1 MNEFLLNTL
10 DATLRYSTPLIF
22 ASMAGLFGE
31 RSGVVDI
38 GLEGKMLIA
47 AFISAAAASVF
58 GSPWIGLGAAILA
71 SSIFAMVHGF
81 ATITH
86 KGNQIVSGV
95 AINIMASGLTMVLG
109 LAWFK
114 QGGQT
119 PALANDERFLS
130 ITLQVDDINDAQAFL
145 QEYLS
150 PLGNGLG
157 AITNNGWYN
166 SAKPHRFLGFDATF
180 TLSVLNITDENKSF
194 DPNSITNFSS
204 NNTST
209 PTILGKGDGATV
221 NYKGEQFKLP
231 NQSTLIPALVLPN
244 FNFGLG
250 VFKKT
255 ELNGRFIPN
264 YKYNIGFF
272 GKGEISMWGL
282 GFKHDLLQWIP
293 IIGNAIPMSLSLQ
306 AGHTQLNSG
315 LSILDLD
322 VSIDVQA
329 TNFNIILSRNILIL
343 T

>member
-1 MNEFLLNTL
+1 MKKALLTI
-10 DATLRYSTPLIF
+10 LIF
-22 ASMAGLFGE
+22 C
-31 RSGVVDI
+31 I
-38 GLEGKMLIA
+38 
-47 AFISAAAASVF
+47 
-58 GSPWIGLGAAILA
+58 
-71 SSIFAMVHGF
+71 
-81 ATITH
+81 
-86 KGNQIVSGV
+86 
-95 AINIMASGLTMVLG
+95 
-109 LAWFK
+109 
-114 QGGQT
+114 
-119 PALANDERFLS
+119 S
-130 ITLQVDDINDAQAFL
+130 ITSKSQVQVDDINDAQAFL

-204 NNTST
+204 NSTST

-293 IIGNAIPMSLSLQ
+293 IIGDAIPMSLSLQ

-315 LSILDLD
+315 LSILDQD

-329 TNFNIILSRNILIL
+329 TNFNIILSRKILML
-343 T
+343 TGYTSVGYNFSTTTFIAGEDISNLDTFNLNELEVSLPIEMKFENNNEFRANVGLRFNLAVIAIHANHTFSKYPVTTLGLGISLR

>member
-1 MNEFLLNTL
+1 MKKALLTI
-10 DATLRYSTPLIF
+10 LIF
-22 ASMAGLFGE
+22 C
-31 RSGVVDI
+31 I
-38 GLEGKMLIA
+38 
-47 AFISAAAASVF
+47 
-58 GSPWIGLGAAILA
+58 
-71 SSIFAMVHGF
+71 
-81 ATITH
+81 
-86 KGNQIVSGV
+86 
-95 AINIMASGLTMVLG
+95 
-109 LAWFK
+109 
-114 QGGQT
+114 
-119 PALANDERFLS
+119 S
-130 ITLQVDDINDAQAFL
+130 ITSNSQVQVDDINDAQAFL

-204 NNTST
+204 NSTST

-315 LSILDLD
+315 LSILDQD

-329 TNFNIILSRNILIL
+329 TNFNIILSRKILML
-343 T
+343 TGYTSIGYNFSTTTFTAGEDISNLDTFNLNELEISLPIEMKFENNNEFRANVGLRFNLAVIAIHANHTFSKYPVTTIGLGVSLR

>member
-1 MNEFLLNTL
+1 MKKALLTI
-10 DATLRYSTPLIF
+10 LIF
-22 ASMAGLFGE
+22 C
-31 RSGVVDI
+31 I
-38 GLEGKMLIA
+38 
-47 AFISAAAASVF
+47 
-58 GSPWIGLGAAILA
+58 
-71 SSIFAMVHGF
+71 
-81 ATITH
+81 
-86 KGNQIVSGV
+86 
-95 AINIMASGLTMVLG
+95 
-109 LAWFK
+109 
-114 QGGQT
+114 
-119 PALANDERFLS
+119 S
-130 ITLQVDDINDAQAFL
+130 ITSKSQVQVDDINDAQAFL

-204 NNTST
+204 NSTST

-293 IIGNAIPMSLSLQ
+293 IIGDAIPMSLSLQ

-315 LSILDLD
+315 LSILDQD

-329 TNFNIILSRNILIL
+329 TNFNIILSRKILML
-343 T
+343 TGYTSVGYNFSTTTFIAGEDISNLDTFNLNELEISLPIEMKFENNNEFRANVGLRFNLAVIAIHANHTFSKYPVTTIGLGVSLR

>member
-1 MNEFLLNTL
+1 MKKALLTI
-10 DATLRYSTPLIF
+10 LIF
-22 ASMAGLFGE
+22 C
-31 RSGVVDI
+31 I
-38 GLEGKMLIA
+38 
-47 AFISAAAASVF
+47 
-58 GSPWIGLGAAILA
+58 
-71 SSIFAMVHGF
+71 
-81 ATITH
+81 
-86 KGNQIVSGV
+86 
-95 AINIMASGLTMVLG
+95 
-109 LAWFK
+109 
-114 QGGQT
+114 
-119 PALANDERFLS
+119 S
-130 ITLQVDDINDAQAFL
+130 ITSKSQVQVDDINDAQAFL

-204 NNTST
+204 NSTST

-315 LSILDLD
+315 LSILDQD

-329 TNFNIILSRNILIL
+329 TNFNIILSRKILML
-343 T
+343 TGYTSIGYNFSTTTFTAGEDISNLDTFNLNELEISLPIEMKFENNNEFRANVGLRFNLAVIAIHANHTFSKYPVTTLGLGVSLR

>member
-1 MNEFLLNTL
+1 MKKALLTI
-10 DATLRYSTPLIF
+10 LIF
-22 ASMAGLFGE
+22 C
-31 RSGVVDI
+31 I
-38 GLEGKMLIA
+38 
-47 AFISAAAASVF
+47 
-58 GSPWIGLGAAILA
+58 
-71 SSIFAMVHGF
+71 
-81 ATITH
+81 
-86 KGNQIVSGV
+86 
-95 AINIMASGLTMVLG
+95 
-109 LAWFK
+109 
-114 QGGQT
+114 
-119 PALANDERFLS
+119 S
-130 ITLQVDDINDAQAFL
+130 ITSKSQVQVDDINDAQAFL

-180 TLSVLNITDENKSF
+180 TLSILNITDENKSF

-209 PTILGKGDGATV
+209 PTILGKGDGATI

-315 LSILDLD
+315 LSILDQD

-329 TNFNIILSRNILIL
+329 TNFNIILSRKILML
-343 T
+343 TGYTSVGYNFSTTTFTAGEDISNLDTFNLNELEISLPIEMKFENNNEFRANVGLRFNLAVIAIHANHTFSKYPVTTIGLGVSLR

>member
-1 MNEFLLNTL
+1 MKKALLTI
-10 DATLRYSTPLIF
+10 LIF
-22 ASMAGLFGE
+22 C
-31 RSGVVDI
+31 I
-38 GLEGKMLIA
+38 
-47 AFISAAAASVF
+47 
-58 GSPWIGLGAAILA
+58 
-71 SSIFAMVHGF
+71 
-81 ATITH
+81 
-86 KGNQIVSGV
+86 
-95 AINIMASGLTMVLG
+95 
-109 LAWFK
+109 
-114 QGGQT
+114 
-119 PALANDERFLS
+119 S
-130 ITLQVDDINDAQAFL
+130 ITSKSQVQVDDINDAQVFL

-204 NNTST
+204 NSTST

-315 LSILDLD
+315 LSILDQD

-329 TNFNIILSRNILIL
+329 TNFNIILSRKILML
-343 T
+343 TGYTSVGYNFSTTTFTAGEDISNLDTFNLNELEISLPIEMKFENNNEFRANVGLRFNLAVIAIHANHTFSKYPVTTIGLGVSLR

>member
-1 MNEFLLNTL
+1 MKKALLTI
-10 DATLRYSTPLIF
+10 LIF
-22 ASMAGLFGE
+22 C
-31 RSGVVDI
+31 I
-38 GLEGKMLIA
+38 
-47 AFISAAAASVF
+47 
-58 GSPWIGLGAAILA
+58 
-71 SSIFAMVHGF
+71 
-81 ATITH
+81 
-86 KGNQIVSGV
+86 
-95 AINIMASGLTMVLG
+95 
-109 LAWFK
+109 
-114 QGGQT
+114 
-119 PALANDERFLS
+119 S
-130 ITLQVDDINDAQAFL
+130 ITSKSQVQVDDINDAQAFL

-204 NNTST
+204 NSTST

-250 VFKKT
+250 FFKKT

-315 LSILDLD
+315 LSILDQD

-329 TNFNIILSRNILIL
+329 TNFNIILSRKILML
-343 T
+343 TGYTSVGYNFSTTTFTAGEDISNLDTFNLNELEISLPIEMKFENNNEFRANVGLRFNLAVIAIHANHTFSKYPVTTIGLGVSLR

>member
-1 MNEFLLNTL
+1 MKKALLTII
-10 DATLRYSTPLIF
+10 IF
-22 ASMAGLFGE
+22 C
-31 RSGVVDI
+31 I
-38 GLEGKMLIA
+38 
-47 AFISAAAASVF
+47 
-58 GSPWIGLGAAILA
+58 
-71 SSIFAMVHGF
+71 
-81 ATITH
+81 
-86 KGNQIVSGV
+86 
-95 AINIMASGLTMVLG
+95 
-109 LAWFK
+109 
-114 QGGQT
+114 
-119 PALANDERFLS
+119 S
-130 ITLQVDDINDAQAFL
+130 ITSKSQVQVDDINDAQAFL

-180 TLSVLNITDENKSF
+180 TLSILNITDENKSF

-315 LSILDLD
+315 LSILDQD

-329 TNFNIILSRNILIL
+329 TNFNIILSRKILML
-343 T
+343 TGYTSVGYNFSTTTFTAGEDISNLDTFNLNELEISLPIEMKFENNNEFRANVGLRFNLAVIAIHANHTFSKYPVTTIGLGVSLR

>member
-1 MNEFLLNTL
+1 MKKALLTI
-10 DATLRYSTPLIF
+10 LIF
-22 ASMAGLFGE
+22 C
-31 RSGVVDI
+31 I
-38 GLEGKMLIA
+38 
-47 AFISAAAASVF
+47 
-58 GSPWIGLGAAILA
+58 
-71 SSIFAMVHGF
+71 
-81 ATITH
+81 
-86 KGNQIVSGV
+86 
-95 AINIMASGLTMVLG
+95 
-109 LAWFK
+109 
-114 QGGQT
+114 
-119 PALANDERFLS
+119 S
-130 ITLQVDDINDAQAFL
+130 ITSKSQVQVDDINDAQAFL

-204 NNTST
+204 NSTST

-315 LSILDLD
+315 LSILDQD

-329 TNFNIILSRNILIL
+329 TNFNIILSRKILML
-343 T
+343 TGYTSVGYNFSTTTFTAGEDISNLDTFNLNELEISLPIEMKFENNNEFRANVGLRFNLAVIAIHANHTFSKYPVTTVGLGVSLR

>member
-1 MNEFLLNTL
+1 MKKALLTI
-10 DATLRYSTPLIF
+10 LIF
-22 ASMAGLFGE
+22 C
-31 RSGVVDI
+31 I
-38 GLEGKMLIA
+38 
-47 AFISAAAASVF
+47 
-58 GSPWIGLGAAILA
+58 
-71 SSIFAMVHGF
+71 
-81 ATITH
+81 
-86 KGNQIVSGV
+86 
-95 AINIMASGLTMVLG
+95 
-109 LAWFK
+109 
-114 QGGQT
+114 
-119 PALANDERFLS
+119 S
-130 ITLQVDDINDAQAFL
+130 ITSKSQVQVDDINDAQAFL

-204 NNTST
+204 NSTST

-293 IIGNAIPMSLSLQ
+293 IIGDAIPMSLSLQ

-315 LSILDLD
+315 LSILDQD

-329 TNFNIILSRNILIL
+329 TNFNIILSRKILML
-343 T
+343 TGYTSVGYNFSTTTFTAGEDISNLDTFNLNELEISLPIEMKFENNNEFRANVGLRFNLAVIAIHANHTFSKYPVTTIGLGVSLR

>member
-1 MNEFLLNTL
+1 MKKALLTI
-10 DATLRYSTPLIF
+10 LIF
-22 ASMAGLFGE
+22 C
-31 RSGVVDI
+31 I
-38 GLEGKMLIA
+38 
-47 AFISAAAASVF
+47 
-58 GSPWIGLGAAILA
+58 
-71 SSIFAMVHGF
+71 
-81 ATITH
+81 
-86 KGNQIVSGV
+86 
-95 AINIMASGLTMVLG
+95 
-109 LAWFK
+109 
-114 QGGQT
+114 
-119 PALANDERFLS
+119 S
-130 ITLQVDDINDAQAFL
+130 ITSKSQVQVDDINDAQAFL

-180 TLSVLNITDENKSF
+180 TLSVLNISDENKSF

-204 NNTST
+204 NSTST

-315 LSILDLD
+315 LSILDQD

-329 TNFNIILSRNILIL
+329 TNFNIILSRKILML
-343 T
+343 TGYTSVGYNFSTTTFTAGEDISNLDTFNLNELEISLPIEMKFENNNEFRANVGLRFNLAVIAIHANHTFSKYPVTTIGLGVSLR

>member
-1 MNEFLLNTL
+1 MKKALLTI
-10 DATLRYSTPLIF
+10 LIF
-22 ASMAGLFGE
+22 
-31 RSGVVDI
+31 
-38 GLEGKMLIA
+38 
-47 AFISAAAASVF
+47 
-58 GSPWIGLGAAILA
+58 
-71 SSIFAMVHGF
+71 SI
-81 ATITH
+81 
-86 KGNQIVSGV
+86 
-95 AINIMASGLTMVLG
+95 
-109 LAWFK
+109 
-114 QGGQT
+114 
-119 PALANDERFLS
+119 S
-130 ITLQVDDINDAQAFL
+130 ITSKSQVQVDDINHAQAFL

-204 NNTST
+204 NSTST

-293 IIGNAIPMSLSLQ
+293 IIGDVIPMSLSLQ

-315 LSILDLD
+315 LSILDQD

-329 TNFNIILSRNILIL
+329 TNFNIILSRKILML
-343 T
+343 TGYTSVGYNFSTTTFTAGEDISNLDTFNLNELEVSLPIEMKFENNNEFRANVGLRFNLAVIAIHANHTFSKYSVTTLGLGVSLR

>member
-1 MNEFLLNTL
+1 MKKALLTI
-10 DATLRYSTPLIF
+10 LI
-22 ASMAGLFGE
+22 
-31 RSGVVDI
+31 
-38 GLEGKMLIA
+38 
-47 AFISAAAASVF
+47 
-58 GSPWIGLGAAILA
+58 
-71 SSIFAMVHGF
+71 SSI
-81 ATITH
+81 
-86 KGNQIVSGV
+86 S
-95 AINIMASGLTMVLG
+95 LTSNSQV
-109 LAWFK
+109 
-114 QGGQT
+114 
-119 PALANDERFLS
+119 
-130 ITLQVDDINDAQAFL
+130 QVDDINDAQAFL

-204 NNTST
+204 NSSST
-209 PTILGKGDGATV
+209 PTILGKGDGATI
-221 NYKGEQFKLP
+221 NYKGEQFLLP

-315 LSILDLD
+315 LSILDQD

-329 TNFNIILSRNILIL
+329 TNFNIILSRKILML
-343 T
+343 TGYTSVGYNFSTTTFTAGEDISNLDTFNLNELEISLPIEMKFENNNEFRANVGLRFNLAVIAIHANHTFSKYPVTTIGLGVSLR

>member
-1 MNEFLLNTL
+1 MKKALLTI
-10 DATLRYSTPLIF
+10 LIF
-22 ASMAGLFGE
+22 C
-31 RSGVVDI
+31 I
-38 GLEGKMLIA
+38 
-47 AFISAAAASVF
+47 
-58 GSPWIGLGAAILA
+58 
-71 SSIFAMVHGF
+71 
-81 ATITH
+81 
-86 KGNQIVSGV
+86 
-95 AINIMASGLTMVLG
+95 
-109 LAWFK
+109 
-114 QGGQT
+114 
-119 PALANDERFLS
+119 S
-130 ITLQVDDINDAQAFL
+130 ITSKSQVQVDDINDAQAFL

-180 TLSVLNITDENKSF
+180 TLSLLNITDENKSF

-204 NNTST
+204 NSTST

-315 LSILDLD
+315 LSILDQD

-329 TNFNIILSRNILIL
+329 TNFNIILSRKILML
-343 T
+343 TGYTSVGYNFSTTTFTAGEDISNLDTFNLNELEISLPIEMKFENNNEFRANVGLRFNLAVIAIHANHTFSKYPVTTIGLGVSLR

>member
-1 MNEFLLNTL
+1 MKKALLTI
-10 DATLRYSTPLIF
+10 LIF
-22 ASMAGLFGE
+22 C
-31 RSGVVDI
+31 I
-38 GLEGKMLIA
+38 
-47 AFISAAAASVF
+47 
-58 GSPWIGLGAAILA
+58 
-71 SSIFAMVHGF
+71 
-81 ATITH
+81 
-86 KGNQIVSGV
+86 
-95 AINIMASGLTMVLG
+95 
-109 LAWFK
+109 
-114 QGGQT
+114 
-119 PALANDERFLS
+119 S
-130 ITLQVDDINDAQAFL
+130 ITSKSQVQVDDINHAQAFL

-204 NNTST
+204 NSTST

-293 IIGNAIPMSLSLQ
+293 IIGDAIPMSLSLQ

-315 LSILDLD
+315 LSILDQD

-329 TNFNIILSRNILIL
+329 TNFNIILSRKILML
-343 T
+343 TGYTSVGYNFSTTTFIAGEDISNLDTFNLNELEISLPIEMKFENNNEFRANVGLRFNLAVIAIHANHTFNKYPVTTIGLGVSLR

>member
-1 MNEFLLNTL
+1 MKKALLTI
-10 DATLRYSTPLIF
+10 LIF
-22 ASMAGLFGE
+22 
-31 RSGVVDI
+31 
-38 GLEGKMLIA
+38 
-47 AFISAAAASVF
+47 
-58 GSPWIGLGAAILA
+58 
-71 SSIFAMVHGF
+71 SI
-81 ATITH
+81 
-86 KGNQIVSGV
+86 
-95 AINIMASGLTMVLG
+95 
-109 LAWFK
+109 
-114 QGGQT
+114 
-119 PALANDERFLS
+119 S
-130 ITLQVDDINDAQAFL
+130 ITSKSQVQVDDINDAQAFL

-150 PLGNGLG
+150 PLGNSLG

-180 TLSVLNITDENKSF
+180 TLSLLNITDENKSF

-204 NNTST
+204 NSTST

-231 NQSTLIPALVLPN
+231 NQSTLISALALPN

-315 LSILDLD
+315 LSILDQD

-329 TNFNIILSRNILIL
+329 TNFNIILSRKILML
-343 T
+343 TGYTSVGYNFSTTTFTAGEDISNLDTFNLNELEISLPIEMKFENNNEFRANVGLRFNLAVIAIHANHTFSKYPVTTIGLGVSLR

>member
-1 MNEFLLNTL
+1 MKKALLTII
-10 DATLRYSTPLIF
+10 IF
-22 ASMAGLFGE
+22 C
-31 RSGVVDI
+31 I
-38 GLEGKMLIA
+38 
-47 AFISAAAASVF
+47 
-58 GSPWIGLGAAILA
+58 
-71 SSIFAMVHGF
+71 
-81 ATITH
+81 
-86 KGNQIVSGV
+86 
-95 AINIMASGLTMVLG
+95 
-109 LAWFK
+109 
-114 QGGQT
+114 
-119 PALANDERFLS
+119 S
-130 ITLQVDDINDAQAFL
+130 ITSKSQVQVDNINDAQAFL

-204 NNTST
+204 NNIST
-209 PTILGKGDGATV
+209 PTILGKGDGATA

-315 LSILDLD
+315 LSILDQD

-329 TNFNIILSRNILIL
+329 TNFNIILSRKILML
-343 T
+343 TGYTSVGYNFSTTTFSAGEDISNLDTFNLNELEISLPIEMKFENNNEFRANVGLRFNLAVIAIHANHTFSKYPVTTIGLGVSLR

>member
-1 MNEFLLNTL
+1 MKKALLTI
-10 DATLRYSTPLIF
+10 LIF
-22 ASMAGLFGE
+22 C
-31 RSGVVDI
+31 I
-38 GLEGKMLIA
+38 
-47 AFISAAAASVF
+47 
-58 GSPWIGLGAAILA
+58 
-71 SSIFAMVHGF
+71 
-81 ATITH
+81 
-86 KGNQIVSGV
+86 
-95 AINIMASGLTMVLG
+95 
-109 LAWFK
+109 
-114 QGGQT
+114 
-119 PALANDERFLS
+119 S
-130 ITLQVDDINDAQAFL
+130 ITSKSQVQVDDINDAQVFL

-180 TLSVLNITDENKSF
+180 TLSLLNITDDNKIF

-204 NNTST
+204 NTTST
-209 PTILGKGDGATV
+209 PTILGRGDGATV

-231 NQSTLIPALVLPN
+231 NQSTLISALALPN

-315 LSILDLD
+315 LSILDQD

-329 TNFNIILSRNILIL
+329 TNFNIILSRKILML
-343 T
+343 TGYTSIGYNFSTTTFTAGEDISNLDTFNLNELEISLPIEMKFENNNEFRANVGLRFNLAVIAIHANHTFSKYPVTTIGLGVSLR

>member
-1 MNEFLLNTL
+1 MKKALLTII
-10 DATLRYSTPLIF
+10 IF
-22 ASMAGLFGE
+22 C
-31 RSGVVDI
+31 I
-38 GLEGKMLIA
+38 
-47 AFISAAAASVF
+47 
-58 GSPWIGLGAAILA
+58 
-71 SSIFAMVHGF
+71 
-81 ATITH
+81 
-86 KGNQIVSGV
+86 
-95 AINIMASGLTMVLG
+95 
-109 LAWFK
+109 
-114 QGGQT
+114 
-119 PALANDERFLS
+119 S
-130 ITLQVDDINDAQAFL
+130 ITSKSQVQVDDINDAQAFL

-209 PTILGKGDGATV
+209 PTILGKGDGATA

-272 GKGEISMWGL
+272 GKGKISMWGL

-315 LSILDLD
+315 LSILDQD

-329 TNFNIILSRNILIL
+329 TNFNIILSRKILML
-343 T
+343 TGYTSVGYNFSTTTFTAGEDISNLDTFNLNELEISLPIEMKFENNNEFRANVGLRFNLAVIAIHANHTFSKYPVTTIGLGVSLR

>member
-1 MNEFLLNTL
+1 MKKAFLTI
-10 DATLRYSTPLIF
+10 LIF
-22 ASMAGLFGE
+22 
-31 RSGVVDI
+31 
-38 GLEGKMLIA
+38 
-47 AFISAAAASVF
+47 
-58 GSPWIGLGAAILA
+58 
-71 SSIFAMVHGF
+71 SI
-81 ATITH
+81 
-86 KGNQIVSGV
+86 
-95 AINIMASGLTMVLG
+95 
-109 LAWFK
+109 
-114 QGGQT
+114 
-119 PALANDERFLS
+119 S
-130 ITLQVDDINDAQAFL
+130 ITSKSQVQVDDINDAQAFL

-150 PLGNGLG
+150 PLGNSLG
-157 AITNNGWYN
+157 AMTNNGWYN

-180 TLSVLNITDENKSF
+180 TLSLLTITDENKSF

-204 NNTST
+204 NSTST

-306 AGHTQLNSG
+306 AGHTQLNSA
-315 LSILDLD
+315 LSILDQD
-322 VSIDVQA
+322 VNIDVQA
-329 TNFNIILSRNILIL
+329 TNFNIILSRKILML
-343 T
+343 TGYTSVGYNFSTTTFTAGEDISNSDTFNLNELEISLPIEMKFENNNEFRANVGLRFNLAVIAIHANHTFSKYPVTTIGLGVSLR